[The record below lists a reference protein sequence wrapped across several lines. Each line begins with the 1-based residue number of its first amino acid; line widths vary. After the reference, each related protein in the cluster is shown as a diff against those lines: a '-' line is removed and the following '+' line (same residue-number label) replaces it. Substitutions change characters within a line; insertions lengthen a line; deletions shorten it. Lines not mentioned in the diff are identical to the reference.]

1 MTTDVTTAK
10 TMRAIT
16 YDVTGG
22 PEVMQVKDIPIPP
35 VGPNEVLIKVHA
47 AGVNR
52 PDVIQRQGLYPP
64 PAGACDR
71 LGLEVAGEV
80 VAFSVENNVDADI
93 DSTKDQPE
101 LIATDN
107 AHLALAI
114 GDNVCALTNGG
125 GYAEYVVVDRR
136 HCLPIP
142 QGLSWQEAA
151 VLTETWF
158 TVWTNLVDRAQLQA
172 DEMLLIHGGASGI
185 GLAALALAQFIGAQT
200 IVTASSDDK
209 CKLCSQRGATH
220 VINYQESDFVSE
232 VKRLTQDCG
241 ADVIL
246 DMVGGDYIQRNL
258 SAAAV
263 EGRIIS
269 IAFLRGAKQTVNLL
283 PVMLKRL
290 HLTGS
295 TLRSRSAADK
305 ASIAIALHQ
314 NIWPWIA
321 STQWRPHIHAEF
333 ALHDVVAAHRLLES
347 NQVMGKVVLTMPHG

>member
-1 MTTDVTTAK
+1 MTTDATTAK
-10 TMRAIT
+10 TMQAIT
-16 YDVTGG
+16 YDVVGG
-22 PEVMQVKDIPIPP
+22 PEVMQVKDILIPA

-64 PAGACDR
+64 PADACDR
-71 LGLEVAGEV
+71 LGLEVAGEI
-80 VAFSVENNVDADI
+80 VALGEESNHN
-93 DSTKDQPE
+93 STKGQPE
-101 LIATDN
+101 SVATDN
-107 AHLALAI
+107 ADLALAI
-114 GDNVCALTNGG
+114 GDSVCALTNGG

-151 VLTETWF
+151 ALTETWF
-158 TVWTNLVDRAQLQA
+158 TVWTNLIERAQLQA
-172 DEMLLIHGGASGI
+172 GEVLLIHGGASGI

-200 IVTASSDDK
+200 IVTASSNDK
-209 CKLCSQRGATH
+209 CQLCLQCGATH
-220 VINYQESDFVSE
+220 AINYQESDFVSE
-232 VKRLTQDCG
+232 VKRLTQESG
-241 ADVIL
+241 ANVIL

-269 IAFLRGAKQTVNLL
+269 IAFLRGAKQTVNFL

-305 ASIAIALHQ
+305 ASIATALHQ
-314 NIWPWIA
+314 NIWPWMA
-321 STQWRPHIHAEF
+321 STQWRPHIHADF

-347 NQVMGKVVLTMPHG
+347 NQVVGKVVLTMPKR